1 MNVSDVELR
10 DAMDKF
16 VKLAPRGILLA
27 ALVHLLGL
35 IVTALAE
42 RTRP

>member
-1 MNVSDVELR
+1 MNVSDAELR

-16 VKLAPRGILLA
+16 AKLAPRGNLLG

-35 IVTALAE
+35 IVAALAE